1 MRRVTLNPDNSRAAL
16 TEIAR
21 ASQDGDVIDIG
32 QAFTMDATPALTT
45 ALLVASPS
53 LANTNLVLANL
64 LQALQKGGIN
74 RST

>member
-1 MRRVTLNPDNSRAAL
+1 MRRVTINPNNPRAAL

-21 ASQDGDVIDIG
+21 ASQDGDVVDIG
-32 QAFTMDATPALTT
+32 QAFTMDATPVLTT
-45 ALLVASPS
+45 QLLVTAPT

>member
-1 MRRVTLNPDNSRAAL
+1 MRRVTLNPNNPRASL

-21 ASQDGDVIDIG
+21 ASQDGDITDIG
-32 QAFTMDATPALTT
+32 QAFTMDATPAQTL
-45 ALLVASPS
+45 ALLVASPT

-64 LQALQKGGIN
+64 IQILQKGGLN

>member
-1 MRRVTLNPDNSRAAL
+1 MRRVTINPNNPRAAL
-16 TEIAR
+16 QELAR
-21 ASQDGDVIDIG
+21 ASQDGDVTDIG
-32 QAFTMDATPALTT
+32 QAFTMDATPVLTT
-45 ALLVASPS
+45 GLLVASPT